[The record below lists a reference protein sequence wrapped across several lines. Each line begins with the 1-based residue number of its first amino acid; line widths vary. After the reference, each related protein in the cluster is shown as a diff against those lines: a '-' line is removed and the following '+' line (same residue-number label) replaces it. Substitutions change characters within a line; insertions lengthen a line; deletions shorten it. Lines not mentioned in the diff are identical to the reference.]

1 MSALL
6 GGVDPARHSI
16 SGFSYDAVDEREIAM
31 RPITAADLMNPKVLA
46 VREDMTLRELAAYL
60 IHNQITGAPVEDGGG
75 RLVGVVSTVDIAE
88 AMLAGPG
95 DGDGDADADA
105 EAEAGAE
112 VDAGAGAE
120 AGPGPGAE
128 AVGAGAEDD
137 AGEPEEPEESEEPGE
152 GYPPD
157 DDVLVRDI
165 MTPAIDSVPEDA
177 TVSEVASRMLDSHV
191 HRLLVTRE
199 GRPVGIITTSDLL
212 GLLIDE

>member
-1 MSALL
+1 
-6 GGVDPARHSI
+6 
-16 SGFSYDAVDEREIAM
+16 M

-60 IHNQITGAPVEDGGG
+60 IHHQITGAPVEDGGG

-88 AMLAGPG
+88 AMLTP
-95 DGDGDADADA
+95 
-105 EAEAGAE
+105 EEQ
-112 VDAGAGAE
+112 
-120 AGPGPGAE
+120 
-128 AVGAGAEDD
+128 
-137 AGEPEEPEESEEPGE
+137 GEPEEPAEPGE
-152 GYPPD
+152 TDEADEPYLPE

-165 MTPAIDSVPEDA
+165 MTPAIESVPEDA

-191 HRLLVTRE
+191 HRLLVTRD

>member
-1 MSALL
+1 
-6 GGVDPARHSI
+6 
-16 SGFSYDAVDEREIAM
+16 M

-60 IHNQITGAPVEDGGG
+60 IHHQITGAPVEDGGG

-88 AMLAGPG
+88 AMLADPG
-95 DGDGDADADA
+95 
-105 EAEAGAE
+105 
-112 VDAGAGAE
+112 E
-120 AGPGPGAE
+120 AGPEGPEG
-128 AVGAGAEDD
+128 
-137 AGEPEEPEESEEPGE
+137 PEKLGE
-152 GYPPD
+152 GDEADEPYLPE

-165 MTPAIDSVPEDA
+165 MTPAIESVPEDA

-191 HRLLVTRE
+191 HRLLVTRD

>member
-1 MSALL
+1 
-6 GGVDPARHSI
+6 
-16 SGFSYDAVDEREIAM
+16 M

-60 IHNQITGAPVEDGGG
+60 IHHQITGAPVEDGGG

-88 AMLAGPG
+88 AML
-95 DGDGDADADA
+95 
-105 EAEAGAE
+105 
-112 VDAGAGAE
+112 
-120 AGPGPGAE
+120 
-128 AVGAGAEDD
+128 
-137 AGEPEEPEESEEPGE
+137 EEPGGPEERE
-152 GYPPD
+152 GEEPLERPEQSGPPEDPEALAETAEMEGAEETEETEEADEPYLPD

-165 MTPAIDSVPEDA
+165 MTPAIESVPEDA

-191 HRLLVTRE
+191 HRLLVTRD

>member
-1 MSALL
+1 MML
-6 GGVDPARHSI
+6 GTTRGKRA
-16 SGFSYDAVDEREIAM
+16 IAM

-60 IHNQITGAPVEDGGG
+60 IHHQITGAPVEDGGG

-88 AMLAGPG
+88 AMLAGT
-95 DGDGDADADA
+95 ADA
-105 EAEAGAE
+105 EAEAEAGA
-112 VDAGAGAE
+112 DAGAAE
-120 AGPGPGAE
+120 VAGDTGT
-128 AVGAGAEDD
+128 AGNALDVLDAFEDED
-137 AGEPEEPEESEEPGE
+137 EPYLPE
-152 GYPPD
+152 

-191 HRLLVTRE
+191 HRLLVTHD

>member
-1 MSALL
+1 
-6 GGVDPARHSI
+6 
-16 SGFSYDAVDEREIAM
+16 M

-60 IHNQITGAPVEDGGG
+60 IHHQITGAPVEDGGG

-88 AMLAGPG
+88 AMLGGP
-95 DGDGDADADA
+95 
-105 EAEAGAE
+105 AEAGAAA
-112 VDAGAGAE
+112 VADSGS
-120 AGPGPGAE
+120 GPGVEPG
-128 AVGAGAEDD
+128 VAGGEEDGEGGGPERLVR
-137 AGEPEEPEESEEPGE
+137 AGELAEPAEPAEPGE
-152 GYPPD
+152 ADEADEPYLPE

-191 HRLLVTRE
+191 HRLLVTRN

>member
-1 MSALL
+1 
-6 GGVDPARHSI
+6 
-16 SGFSYDAVDEREIAM
+16 M

-60 IHNQITGAPVEDGGG
+60 IHHQITGAPVEDGGG

-88 AMLAGPG
+88 AMLVGP
-95 DGDGDADADA
+95 ADADA
-105 EAEAGAE
+105 GASAGADLGSSPGAVVEAEVAGN
-112 VDAGAGAE
+112 AGNARNAGND
-120 AGPGPGAE
+120 
-128 AVGAGAEDD
+128 ED
-137 AGEPEEPEESEEPGE
+137 EPYLEE
-152 GYPPD
+152 

-165 MTPAIDSVPEDA
+165 MTPAIESVPEDA

-191 HRLLVTRE
+191 HRLLVTRD

>member
-1 MSALL
+1 
-6 GGVDPARHSI
+6 
-16 SGFSYDAVDEREIAM
+16 M

-60 IHNQITGAPVEDGGG
+60 IHHQITGAPVEDGGG

-88 AMLAGPG
+88 AMLTGPA
-95 DGDGDADADA
+95 DADADA
-105 EAEAGAE
+105 GL
-112 VDAGAGAE
+112 GS
-120 AGPGPGAE
+120 GPGANVE
-128 AVGAGAEDD
+128 AGVAGSEEDGEVPERQGRQ
-137 AGEPEEPEESEEPGE
+137 GEPEEPEEPGEPAEPGKTDE
-152 GYPPD
+152 ADEPYLPE

-165 MTPAIDSVPEDA
+165 MTPAIESVPEDA

-191 HRLLVTRE
+191 HRLLVTRD

>member
-1 MSALL
+1 MMPWTTRSQKK
-6 GGVDPARHSI
+6 
-16 SGFSYDAVDEREIAM
+16 EIAM

-60 IHNQITGAPVEDGGG
+60 IRNQITGAPVEDGGG
-75 RLVGVVSTVDIAE
+75 QLVGVVSTVDIAE

-95 DGDGDADADA
+95 DDAA
-105 EAEAGAE
+105 
-112 VDAGAGAE
+112 DAGAGT
-120 AGPGPGAE
+120 GAE
-128 AVGAGAEDD
+128 PGGARFEGIEDD
-137 AGEPEEPEESEEPGE
+137 IEEPGEPGEEPEEPGEEREEPGE
-152 GYPPD
+152 AELAD

-177 TVSEVASRMLDSHV
+177 TVSEVASRMLDNHV
-191 HRLLVTRE
+191 HRLLVTRD

>member
-1 MSALL
+1 
-6 GGVDPARHSI
+6 
-16 SGFSYDAVDEREIAM
+16 M

-60 IHNQITGAPVEDGGG
+60 IHHQITGAPVEDGGG

-88 AMLAGPG
+88 AMLADPG
-95 DGDGDADADA
+95 
-105 EAEAGAE
+105 
-112 VDAGAGAE
+112 E
-120 AGPGPGAE
+120 AGPEGPE
-128 AVGAGAEDD
+128 KL
-137 AGEPEEPEESEEPGE
+137 GE
-152 GYPPD
+152 GDEADEPYLPE

-165 MTPAIDSVPEDA
+165 MTPAIESVPEDA

-191 HRLLVTRE
+191 HRLLVTRD

>member
-1 MSALL
+1 
-6 GGVDPARHSI
+6 
-16 SGFSYDAVDEREIAM
+16 M

-60 IHNQITGAPVEDGGG
+60 IRHQITGAPVEDGGG

-95 DGDGDADADA
+95 DDGTVADSAGTGADP
-105 EAEAGAE
+105 G
-112 VDAGAGAE
+112 GAGS
-120 AGPGPGAE
+120 
-128 AVGAGAEDD
+128 ED
-137 AGEPEEPEESEEPGE
+137 ELEEPEERGEEAEEPGDPE
-152 GYPPD
+152 LAD

-177 TVSEVASRMLDSHV
+177 TVSEVASRMLDNHV
-191 HRLLVTRE
+191 HRLLVTRD

>member
-1 MSALL
+1 
-6 GGVDPARHSI
+6 
-16 SGFSYDAVDEREIAM
+16 M

-60 IHNQITGAPVEDGGG
+60 IHHQITGAPVEDGGG

-88 AMLAGPG
+88 AMLADPG
-95 DGDGDADADA
+95 
-105 EAEAGAE
+105 
-112 VDAGAGAE
+112 E
-120 AGPGPGAE
+120 AGPEGPEG
-128 AVGAGAEDD
+128 
-137 AGEPEEPEESEEPGE
+137 PEKLGE
-152 GYPPD
+152 GDEADEPYLPE

-165 MTPAIDSVPEDA
+165 MTPVIESVPEDA

-191 HRLLVTRE
+191 HRLLVTRD

>member
-1 MSALL
+1 
-6 GGVDPARHSI
+6 
-16 SGFSYDAVDEREIAM
+16 M

-60 IHNQITGAPVEDGGG
+60 IHHQITGAPVEDGGG

-88 AMLAGPG
+88 AMLADPA
-95 DGDGDADADA
+95 DGADADPGA
-105 EAEAGAE
+105 AAGADLGLSPGANVEAG
-112 VDAGAGAE
+112 VAG
-120 AGPGPGAE
+120 
-128 AVGAGAEDD
+128 
-137 AGEPEEPEESEEPGE
+137 SEEPAELGE
-152 GYPPD
+152 MEEETDEPYLPE

-165 MTPAIDSVPEDA
+165 MTPAIESVPEDA

-191 HRLLVTRE
+191 HRLLVTRD

>member
-1 MSALL
+1 
-6 GGVDPARHSI
+6 
-16 SGFSYDAVDEREIAM
+16 M

-95 DGDGDADADA
+95 
-105 EAEAGAE
+105 
-112 VDAGAGAE
+112 
-120 AGPGPGAE
+120 
-128 AVGAGAEDD
+128 
-137 AGEPEEPEESEEPGE
+137 GEPEEPEELGEPEELADADEADEPYLPE
-152 GYPPD
+152 

-191 HRLLVTRE
+191 HRLLVTRD